1 MSKPGKCPLCSAA
14 MGNTRPV
21 GGIWTGSRGSKAKN
35 GPLYEGHCTKCDE
48 KFIAMPTTEE
58 AEAGIFIWELS
69 TEFPGERF
77 VATMVPDGDMQEFL
91 KEIDALLQH
100 LKANGFAARC
110 PAYTFA
116 GVLVPKTQAV
126 TAREYLS
133 TAHFDRLRIWIS
145 DDDGREQTYIGKL

>member
-1 MSKPGKCPLCSAA
+1 MNKPGQCPLCSAEI
-14 MGNTRPV
+14 GNTKPA
-21 GGIWTGSRGSKAKN
+21 GGIWTGSTKSKASN
-35 GPLYEGHCTKCDE
+35 GPVYGGHCTKCDE
-48 KFIAMPTTEE
+48 KLIAMPTSEE
-58 AEAGIFIWELS
+58 AEAGIFTWELS

-91 KEIDALLQH
+91 KEIDAFLQH

-116 GVLVPKTQAV
+116 GVLVPKAQAV

-133 TAHFDRLRIWIS
+133 TAHFDRLRVWIS
-145 DDDGREQTYIGKL
+145 DDDGRQQTYIGKL